1 MKYIRL
7 EEESLYDGSQIK
19 PMWAFK
25 QFGIKDSSLISW
37 IGSMNIKSNHLID
50 YEDIG
55 LEIKGDKLIH
65 FVIEHFDSQPAD
77 IRLCYH
83 RQRLFVM
90 IIKDLLSEMGI
101 KTQRDGDDIYFK
113 EESDQIQKK
122 FHKLSVS
129 IATCSISSM
138 KIHFALN
145 LISKGTPE
153 DVDVAGVLECSSFN
167 KEDFIDFADK
177 ACKNYINEISSI
189 DKDITKTK
197 VFI

>member
-25 QFGIKDSSLISW
+25 QFRIKDSSFISW
-37 IGSMNIKSNHLID
+37 IGPMDIKTDNLID
-50 YEDIG
+50 YEDVG
-55 LEIKGDKLIH
+55 LEIKGDKLLH

-90 IIKDLLSEMGI
+90 IIKDLLNEMVI
-101 KTQRDGDDIYFK
+101 KTQRKGDDIYFK
-113 EESDQIQKK
+113 DEQDEKQKK
-122 FHKLSVS
+122 FSKLSVS

-145 LISKGTPE
+145 LISKGTPN

-167 KEDFIDFADK
+167 KEDFLNFADK
-177 ACKNYINEISSI
+177 VCRNYINEILSI
-189 DKDITKTK
+189 ERDITKTK
-197 VFI
+197 VLI

>member
-1 MKYIRL
+1 MKYL
-7 EEESLYDGSQIK
+7 KLKEESCYDGSQIK

-25 QFGIKDSSLISW
+25 QFRIKDSSLISW
-37 IGSMNIKSNHLID
+37 IGPMDIKTDNLID
-50 YEDIG
+50 YEDVG
-55 LEIKGDKLIH
+55 LEIKGDKLLH

-90 IIKDLLSEMGI
+90 IIKDLLNEMGI
-101 KTQRDGDDIYFK
+101 KTQRKGDDIYFK
-113 EESDQIQKK
+113 DEQDEKQKK
-122 FHKLSVS
+122 FSKLSVS

-145 LISKGTPE
+145 LISKGTPN

-167 KEDFIDFADK
+167 KEDFLNFADK
-177 ACKNYINEISSI
+177 VCRNYINEILSI
-189 DKDITKTK
+189 ERDITKTK
-197 VFI
+197 VLI

>member
-25 QFGIKDSSLISW
+25 QFQIKDSSLISW
-37 IGSMNIKSNHLID
+37 IGPMDIKTDNLID
-50 YEDIG
+50 YEDVG
-55 LEIKGDKLIH
+55 LEIKGDKLLH

-90 IIKDLLSEMGI
+90 IIKDLLNEMGI
-101 KTQRDGDDIYFK
+101 KTQRKGDDIYFK
-113 EESDQIQKK
+113 DEQDEKQKK
-122 FHKLSVS
+122 FSKLSVS

-145 LISKGTPE
+145 LISKGTPN

-167 KEDFIDFADK
+167 KEDFLNFADK
-177 ACKNYINEISSI
+177 VCRNYINEILSI
-189 DKDITKTK
+189 ERDITKTK
-197 VFI
+197 VLI